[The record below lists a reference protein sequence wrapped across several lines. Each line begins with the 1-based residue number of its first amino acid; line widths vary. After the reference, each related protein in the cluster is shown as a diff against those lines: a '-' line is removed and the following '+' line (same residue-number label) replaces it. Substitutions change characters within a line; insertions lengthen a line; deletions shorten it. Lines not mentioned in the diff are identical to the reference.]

1 MDYVRSHRVSYRLY
15 PFAHTTYGTLCEW
28 EESVSDLHIFHMA
41 LCANGKS
48 PYGLFP
54 FTQSVIWNS
63 LHHSV
68 RMERF
73 HIKSVQSPNKI

>member
-1 MDYVRSHRVSYRLY
+1 MDYVCSHRVSYRLY
-15 PFAHTTYGTLCEW
+15 SFAHSAYGTLCER
-28 EESVSDLHIFHMA
+28 EESVWALHIFHIA
-41 LCANGKS
+41 LCGNGKS

-68 RMERF
+68 
-73 HIKSVQSPNKI
+73 